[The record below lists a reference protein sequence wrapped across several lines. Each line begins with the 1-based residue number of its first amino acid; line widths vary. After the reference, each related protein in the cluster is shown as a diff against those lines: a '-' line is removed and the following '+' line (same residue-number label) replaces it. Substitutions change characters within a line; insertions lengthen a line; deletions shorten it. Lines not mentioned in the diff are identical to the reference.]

1 SSSSSPSTTTGAAGG
16 STTSGTAAAATT
28 TTAAAD
34 TTTTAAPPSTT
45 TAPAPTT
52 TGTAAVP
59 PPTTTTT
66 RPAPTVAGPGTVQ
79 LLELPSG
86 DADGKTREVWVY
98 RPAVADSATLPVVYF
113 LHGYPGGD
121 LDVNGI
127 NLAGRLDQQFLAG
140 AAPFVVAVPNGW
152 SDVKNDTEWADSVD
166 GQVRVETFIVST
178 AIPAVEG
185 ANRRDAA
192 HRAIAGFSMGGYGSA
207 NLAEHHPDLFG
218 QLVSIAGY
226 YHLDDLSGMGTASP
240 AWEDAYSPDRH
251 VVDLAHTRSL
261 VVIDDQEA
269 DPLIQGEGIRFAALL
284 QDAGQ
289 NPVFVV
295 AHGNHSWQMVAGEVP
310 AIVAFLDAGW

>member
-1 SSSSSPSTTTGAAGG
+1 MTRKRLLKGLVVVTGPWLVTGAAFLVAAQAKASPARPASAAPSTTT
-16 STTSGTAAAATT
+16 S
-28 TTAAAD
+28 
-34 TTTTAAPPSTT
+34 
-45 TAPAPTT
+45 APALTPTAT
-52 TGTAAVP
+52 VP
-59 PPTTTTT
+59 VP
-66 RPAPTVAGPGTVQ
+66 RASGPGTVQ
-79 LLELPSG
+79 ILQLPSG

-98 RPAVADSATLPVVYF
+98 RPAVPDSAGLPVVYL
-113 LHGYPGGD
+113 LHGYPGNDGD
-121 LDVNGI
+121 VESI
-127 NLAGRLDQQFLAG
+127 NLAGLLDQQFATG
-140 AAPFVVAVPNGW
+140 ATPFVVAVPNGR
-152 SDVKNDTEWADSVD
+152 SDVKADTEWADSVD
-166 GQVRVETFIVST
+166 GQVRVESFIVST

-185 ANRRDAA
+185 PHRRDAA

-226 YHLDDLSGMGTASP
+226 YHLDDLSGMGTGSP

-269 DPLIQGEGIRFAALL
+269 DPLIQGEGIRFAGLL